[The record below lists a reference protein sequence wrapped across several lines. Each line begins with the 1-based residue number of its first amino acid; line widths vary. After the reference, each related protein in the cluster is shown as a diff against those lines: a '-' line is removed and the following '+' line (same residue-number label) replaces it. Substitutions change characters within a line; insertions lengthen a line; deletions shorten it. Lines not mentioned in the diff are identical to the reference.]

1 MDTPTRIIRLARQ
14 EKRART
20 FDETNSMPQHE
31 RRARFAITIHR
42 RWLCIMGGSISA
54 FA

>member
-20 FDETNSMPQHE
+20 FDETNSMGQHE
-31 RRARFAITIHR
+31 RRGRFAMAIHQ
-42 RWLCIMGGSISA
+42 RWLRIMGSLISTCA
-54 FA
+54 